1 MIFSRNGGIGWSFP
15 WYFKFDSADIQ
26 ALGGLF
32 KARALLSRRVVFY
45 CEHTAQHQAKSQ
57 YGL

>member
-1 MIFSRNGGIGWSFP
+1 MFSRNGGIGWSFP

>member
-26 ALGGLF
+26 AL
-32 KARALLSRRVVFY
+32 
-45 CEHTAQHQAKSQ
+45 
-57 YGL
+57 